1 MTETDNSPYPPV
13 VKPAR
18 LRKGDLAGVVSPA
31 GPVEEAELQA
41 GIRFLEESGY
51 RVRLGR
57 HALEKSGYLAGE
69 DSARLDDLHAMF
81 GDPEVRAIF
90 CTRGGYGGMRL
101 LDRINYDVIR
111 DAPKIFAGFSDITAL
126 LLSFFAR
133 AGLITFHGPMVRQI
147 KTIGSQPFAALLETV
162 GSSDLLSLE
171 FPEARV
177 LVDGE
182 AEGVLIGGNLC
193 LISHLVGTSFLP
205 SFERSI
211 LFLED
216 TGEPLYRIDRMVTQ
230 LRLSGHLD
238 GISGLIAGTFK
249 ECGERA
255 AIDNL
260 LAERARDLHIPVLS
274 GVPFGHGASNSTL
287 PIGVRA
293 HLDAASRSLRLKEPC
308 VC

>member
-1 MTETDNSPYPPV
+1 MTETDNSSYPSI

-18 LRKGDLAGVVSPA
+18 LRKGDLAGILSPA

-57 HALEKSGYLAGE
+57 HALDKSGYLAGD

-90 CTRGGYGGMRL
+90 CTRGGYGAMRL
-101 LDRINYDVIR
+101 LDRIQYDVIR
-111 DAPKIFAGFSDITAL
+111 EDPKIFAGFSDITAL
-126 LLSFFAR
+126 LLSFFRR
-133 AGLITFHGPMVRQI
+133 AGLITFHGPMVRQV
-147 KTIGSQPFAALLETV
+147 KDIGSHSFAALLETV
-162 GSSDLLSLE
+162 GSSELHSLE

-182 AEGVLIGGNLC
+182 AEGLLIGGNLC

-205 SFERSI
+205 SFEESI

-216 TGEPLYRIDRMVTQ
+216 TGEPLYRIDRMITQ
-230 LRLSGHLD
+230 LRLSGYLE

-249 ECGERA
+249 GCGERT

-260 LAERARDLHIPVLS
+260 LVDKVRNLHIPVLS
-274 GVPFGHGASNSTL
+274 GVPIGHGASNVPI

-293 HLDAASRSLRLKEPC
+293 RLDATSRSLRLKEPC

>member
-1 MTETDNSPYPPV
+1 MTEIDNASYPSI

-18 LRKGDLAGVVSPA
+18 LRKGDLVGLLSPA

-41 GIRFLEESGY
+41 GIRFLEESGC

-57 HALEKSGYLAGE
+57 HALDRSGYLAGE

-90 CTRGGYGGMRL
+90 CTRGGYGTMRL
-101 LDRINYDVIR
+101 LDRIKYDLIR
-111 DAPKIFAGFSDITAL
+111 EDPKVFAGFSDITAL
-126 LLSFFAR
+126 LLSLFAR
-133 AGLITFHGPMVRQI
+133 AGLITFHGPMVRQV
-147 KTIGSQPFAALLETV
+147 KDIGSHPFAALLETV
-162 GSSDLLSLE
+162 GSSDLHSLE

-177 LVDGE
+177 LVHGE
-182 AEGVLIGGNLC
+182 AEGRLIGGNLC

-205 SFERSI
+205 SFEGSI

-216 TGEPLYRIDRMVTQ
+216 TGEPLYRIDRMLTQ
-230 LRLSGHLD
+230 LRLSGFLE

-249 ECGERA
+249 ECGERT
-255 AIDNL
+255 AIEGL
-260 LAERARDLHIPVLS
+260 LIDSTKDLHIPVLS
-274 GVPFGHGASNSTL
+274 GVPIGHGASNVSL

-293 HLDAASRSLRLKEPC
+293 RLDAASRSLRLKEPC